1 MKTHFTFYLKSS
13 LMVLFLCLGLS
24 SWGQTE
30 TITIT
35 QTSAGITQTGYN
47 SGAER
52 TWTQE
57 DVDFGAKA
65 VMKQG
70 GQERIQFQAGNGVIY
85 NTSPL
90 PGKIVSISIDQ
101 TASNVFN
108 FFGGNTTRLV
118 NSTSGNYTVTGGTQ
132 VGS

>member
-1 MKTHFTFYLKSS
+1 MNVNYFKTLWKSS

-35 QTSAGITQTGYN
+35 QTSAGITQGGYD

-52 TWTQE
+52 TWTQ
-57 DVDFGAKA
+57 DVVSFGAKA

-70 GQERIQFQAGNGVIY
+70 GQERIQFQANNGVIY

-108 FFGGNTTRLV
+108 F
-118 NSTSGNYTVTGGTQ
+118 
-132 VGS
+132 